1 MLARVQSG
9 AIVGIEAVP
18 VWVEVDLCG
27 GIPCVNMVGLPDAAV
42 RESRDRVRA
51 AIQNS
56 GLSFPPRRI
65 TVNLAPAALRKEGT
79 ALDLPVAVGILLGAG
94 TIAAGKA
101 DGLFLAGELSLDG
114 GLRPVSGAISMAL
127 AARGLGCRGMLLP
140 ASVASQASVVPG
152 VSVFPVRSLA
162 EVVAFLMGES
172 EIGAL
177 PELDYSAAG
186 EEDWTGED
194 LAEVAGQRAARRA
207 LEVAASGGHNL
218 LLVGPP
224 GSGKTMLARRLPGI
238 LPPLGREEAV
248 EATRVHSAAGL
259 VQNGTLLRRR
269 PFRAPHHSIS
279 GVGLAGGGSVPRPG
293 EVSLAHHGVLFL
305 DELPEF
311 RRGALEVLR
320 QPMEEGKV
328 VINRALQILEFP
340 ARFMLVAAMNPCKCG
355 NLGVAGADCRCTP
368 LQVREYRGRISGPLL
383 DRFDIHLEVPRVP
396 AGDLHATAPG
406 ESSEV
411 VRDRVAAARETQGR
425 RFAGRATRTN
435 AAMTASQLREHCALD
450 AVGRKLLRGAVDRLG
465 LSARAHN
472 RILKVART
480 LADLAGAPEIAPVHL
495 AEAIQYRL
503 LDRSER

>member
-94 TIAAGKA
+94 TIGAGKA

-127 AARGLGCRGMLLP
+127 AARSLGCRGMLLP

-152 VSVFPVRSLA
+152 IPVYPVRSLA
-162 EVVAFLMGES
+162 EVVAFLAGEL
-172 EIGAL
+172 EIAAL
-177 PELDYSAAG
+177 PELDFGAAG
-186 EEDWTGED
+186 EAEETGED

-224 GSGKTMLARRLPGI
+224 GAGKTMLARRLPGI

-259 VQNGTLLRRR
+259 VQNGTLLARR

-293 EVSLAHHGVLFL
+293 EASLAHHGVLFL

-328 VINRALQILEFP
+328 VINRALQTLEFP

-383 DRFDIHLEVPRVP
+383 DRFDLHLEVPRVP
-396 AGDLHATAPG
+396 AGDLERSAG
-406 ESSEV
+406 ESSAV
-411 VRDRVAAARETQGR
+411 VRERVASARERQSR
-425 RFAGRATRTN
+425 RFAGTTTRTN
-435 AAMTASQLREHCALD
+435 AAMTAPQLREHCGLD
-450 AVGRKLLRGAVDRLG
+450 AAGRKLLRGAVDRLG
-465 LSARAHN
+465 LSARAHH

-480 LADLAGAPEIAPVHL
+480 LADLAGEPEIASLHL

-503 LDRSER
+503 LDRT